1 MSFVSPYR
9 ITPEELEGL
18 DKKTLEG
25 LAPLLD
31 ALNTT
36 IQQLV
41 SAAQGGNGT
50 AWADVNVLTG
60 ADVADSFPLTFR
72 TTLEGKPRGV
82 FLANITPRD
91 ADHVLTTPFV
101 MQGWGLTDNGMVSIP
116 AITGLL
122 ASNSY
127 ALTFLLLS

>member
-1 MSFVSPYR
+1 MNYVSPYR
-9 ITPEELEGL
+9 VTAEDLEGL

-25 LAPLLD
+25 ITPLLD

-41 SAAQGGNGT
+41 SAVQGPTGQ
-50 AWADVNVLTG
+50 AFVDVSLLVETS
-60 ADVADSFPLTFR
+60 VADSFPLTFR
-72 TTLEGKPRGV
+72 HGLPNTPRGV
-82 FLANITPRD
+82 FLANITPGD
-91 ADHVLTTPFV
+91 GDHVLTTPFV
-101 MQGWGLTDNGMVSIP
+101 IQGWGLTDAGLVTIQ

-127 ALTFLLLS
+127 KLTFLVVS